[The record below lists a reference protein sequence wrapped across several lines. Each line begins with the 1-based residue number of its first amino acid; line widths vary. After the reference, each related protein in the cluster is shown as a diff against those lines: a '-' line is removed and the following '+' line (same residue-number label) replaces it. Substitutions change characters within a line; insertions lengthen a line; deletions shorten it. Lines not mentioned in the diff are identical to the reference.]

1 MPKLGLHGAAWGRLF
16 CRVWAVLGLL
26 GGWRLEAL
34 LRASAVV
41 CSRADPHPGNIA
53 VDPSNG
59 SLIFYDFGMMGKH
72 SK

>member
-1 MPKLGLHGAAWGRLF
+1 M
-16 CRVWAVLGLL
+16 LGLL